1 MFTFYAY
8 MRDGREIFMAED
20 NKPDTF
26 VSILKNFENSD
37 HIDRFTI
44 YENDKEYMTKVM
56 GRKENESVYQKR
68 KVRRIQR

>member
-1 MFTFYAY
+1 MFTFYDY

-37 HIDRFTI
+37 YIDRFTI
-44 YENDKEYMTKVM
+44 YENDKEYMTKLM
-56 GRKENESVYQKR
+56 GRKENESIYQKR

>member
-68 KVRRIQR
+68 KVQRIQR